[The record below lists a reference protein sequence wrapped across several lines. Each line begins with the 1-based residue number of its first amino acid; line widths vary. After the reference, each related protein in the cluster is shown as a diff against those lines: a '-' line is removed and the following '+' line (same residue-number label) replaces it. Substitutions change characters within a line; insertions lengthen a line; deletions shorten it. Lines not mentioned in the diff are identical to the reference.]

1 MRRERTER
9 VHGPYDRGST
19 YTKRWRVVISRA
31 DGGQDAF
38 SFETEIEAQEA
49 ANAARRQAEGR
60 TLTFALDAYET
71 SLRERQLEHVTIV
84 RSRAHL
90 DSLLAVEKNGH
101 KLLSWVTPK
110 RAAQLYATYRTTP
123 SKHTNRVPSVDTH
136 RNALAAGRAFGRF
149 AAENGWLPADP
160 FAAVK
165 AIGRR
170 NKGKPQLGVDETRKL
185 LDVCLAER
193 SRESI
198 AVACTFLLG
207 AGASEV
213 TNRLV
218 RDLDDGGRLLH
229 VTKGKNGYRVRSF
242 ELPDEIRP
250 HLLELAK
257 GRAGAAYLF
266 GETDLERPSRY
277 WIHYHCRRLCG
288 VAKVPLVSPHGL
300 RGTHATIAHGHVAS
314 SSHVAAALAAAASG
328 LGHAPGSPIT
338 ASTYIAP
345 GEVDK
350 ATQRAALRVLRG
362 GK

>member
-1 MRRERTER
+1 
-9 VHGPYDRGST
+9 V
-19 YTKRWRVVISRA
+19 
-31 DGGQDAF
+31 
-38 SFETEIEAQEA
+38 
-49 ANAARRQAEGR
+49 
-60 TLTFALDAYET
+60 TFALDGYET
-71 SLRERQLEHVTIV
+71 SLRERQLEHPTIV
-84 RSRAHL
+84 RARAHL
-90 DSLLAVEKNGH
+90 DALFAVEKNGH
-101 KLLSWVTPK
+101 KLLAWLTPK
-110 RAAQLYATYRTTP
+110 RAAALYNAYRTQPRKAT
-123 SKHTNRVPSVDTH
+123 KRVPSVDTH

-149 AAENGWLPADP
+149 AAEKGWLPADP
-160 FAAVK
+160 FEKVK

-170 NKGKPQLGVDETRKL
+170 KKGKPQLGVDETRKL
-185 LDVCLAER
+185 LDVCIAEG
-193 SRESI
+193 SRESL

-218 RDLDDGGRLLH
+218 RDLDDNARLLH

-242 ELPDEIRP
+242 EVPDEIRSK
-250 HLLELAK
+250 LAELAK

-300 RGTHATIAHGHVAS
+300 RGTHATIAHGHVS
-314 SSHVAAALAAAASG
+314 SSQHVVAALAAAASG

-345 GEVDK
+345 GAVDK
-350 ATQRAALRVLRG
+350 AKQRAALRVLRG
-362 GK
+362 DSGNSNENGVTGAVSGSAK